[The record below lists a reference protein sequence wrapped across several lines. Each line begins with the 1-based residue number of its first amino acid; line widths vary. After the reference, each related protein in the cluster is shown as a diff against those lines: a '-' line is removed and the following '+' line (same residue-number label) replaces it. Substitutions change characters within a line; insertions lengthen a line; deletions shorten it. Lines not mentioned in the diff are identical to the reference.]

1 MSTELEAMGG
11 TQGVLDAL
19 VDRKNLSGSQAKSVL
34 NHIFDGSADP
44 AVVAGLLVAWRAKGE
59 TAEEM
64 QGMVDAMLEHCV
76 AVEIDRPTMDI
87 VGTGGDHKHSVNVS
101 TMAALC
107 VAGAGVAVCKHGN
120 RASSSSVGT
129 ADVLE
134 ELGVTLEVGPE
145 VVARSVEQAGIGFC
159 FAPAF
164 HPAMRHVGPVRR
176 ALGIRTVF
184 NLLGPLANPARPA
197 RLLVG
202 TADPSAAEK
211 MAAVLGAG
219 GVERAWVVHGDDG
232 FDELS
237 LAATSRVVEVT
248 GNGAGDFDLRH
259 WILDPSSLGLLR
271 ATDDEVRGG
280 DVATNA
286 EVVRRVLAGEAGA
299 ARDLVLLNASAALVI
314 AGAAPGIEEGV
325 LRAAASLD
333 SGAAATALDRLV
345 AATAQL

>member
-1 MSTELEAMGG
+1 MTTDLEALGG
-11 TQGVLDAL
+11 TQGVLEAL
-19 VDRKNLSGSQAKSVL
+19 VEGHDLSGDQSKTVL
-34 NHIFDGSADP
+34 NHVFDGSADP

-64 QGMVDAMLEHCV
+64 HGMVEAMLEHCV
-76 AVEIDRPTMDI
+76 TVKIDRPTLDI
-87 VGTGGDHKHSVNVS
+87 VGTGGDQKHSVNVS

-145 VVARSVEQAGIGFC
+145 VVARSVEEAGIGFC

-184 NLLGPLANPARPA
+184 NLLGPLANPARPE

-202 TADPSAAEK
+202 TADPSATEK
-211 MAAVLGAG
+211 MAAVLGAS
-219 GVERAWVVHGDDG
+219 GVERAWVVYANDG

-237 LAATSRVVEVT
+237 LAATSQVVEVT
-248 GNGAGDFDLRH
+248 GDGSGDFELRH
-259 WILDPSSLGLLR
+259 WILDPSSLGLVR
-271 ATDDEVRGG
+271 ASEDEVRGG

-286 EVVRRVLAGEAGA
+286 EVVRRVLAGEVGA

-314 AGAAPGIEEGV
+314 AGAVPGIEEGLV
-325 LRAAASLD
+325 LAAASLD
-333 SGAAATALDRLV
+333 EGAAARALDGLI
-345 AATAQL
+345 AATAHA